1 MKRRVLH
8 GSHHQFIEV
17 DDEKIENDEK
27 VQEGEQEMAKKNT
40 GEEVEITLDD
50 GFLVDIPDIPMPED
64 DIEDKSKVEDE
75 VEVAFKMAFIGIG
88 QGGGRI
94 AESFYKL
101 GYRRICCINTNS
113 QDLSGIDIPEENK
126 LIMDVGH
133 GGAGKD
139 PAKGESAVKQYHED
153 VYDLMRRSFG
163 SDIDRI
169 MVCVGAGGGTGSG
182 GCNHVIAIAHE
193 MAASLKM
200 EGEGKPP
207 AVGVIVSLPK
217 VTEGGKVNA
226 NAKGVLEDLFRQVGQ
241 DKGKLSGRDISP
253 LVIID
258 NDKIDKIY
266 PNLPITK
273 FWDVANKNISSLFH
287 LFNSIACKD
296 SDFTTFDRADLKDVL
311 DSGVLTFG
319 ACPLKKWDG
328 QTDISYAVRDNLRRN
343 VLVGGF
349 DLGMARVAACVFIGS
364 NDVLDTVP
372 QSYLEHG
379 FEMLSRIMQPGSV
392 VHRGIYKGA
401 KPGLV
406 VYTIMAELGRPEDRM
421 EEIARVGG
429 VKTK

>member
-1 MKRRVLH
+1 MAKKTVLH
-8 GSHHQFIEV
+8 GSHHQVV
-17 DDEKIENDEK
+17 DDGNFEKKESKGEK
-27 VQEGEQEMAKKNT
+27 KMAKKQP
-40 GEEVEITLDD
+40 EQEPVQDFVDD
-50 GFLVDIPDIPMPED
+50 GFIVDIPDIPMPED
-64 DIEDKSKVEDE
+64 DVQDSGIIEDECD
-75 VEVAFKMAFIGIG
+75 VAFKMAFIGIG

-94 AESFYKL
+94 AESFWKL
-101 GYRRICCINTNS
+101 GYRRVCAINTNS
-113 QDLSGIDIPEENK
+113 QDLSGVTIPDDNK
-126 LIMDVGH
+126 LVMDIGH

-139 PAKGESAVKQYHED
+139 MAKGQEAVKVFHED
-153 VYDLMRRSFG
+153 IYDLMRRCFG
-163 SDIDRI
+163 SDVDRV
-169 MVCVGAGGGTGSG
+169 MVCVGAGGGSGSG
-182 GCNHVIAIAHE
+182 GCDGTVAIAHE
-193 MAASLKM
+193 FAKSIKIES
-200 EGEGKPP
+200 EGGIP

-217 VTEGGKVNA
+217 ITEGGKVNA
-226 NAKGVLEDLFRQVGQ
+226 NAYQVLESLFTQVGN
-241 DKGKLSGRDISP
+241 DKGKLSGRGISP

-273 FWDVANKNISSLFH
+273 FWQVANQNISSLFH

-349 DLGMARVAACVFIGS
+349 DLGMAKAAACVFIGS
-364 NDVLDTVP
+364 TDVLDTVP
-372 QSYLEHG
+372 QSHLEHG

-406 VYTIMAELGRPEDRM
+406 VYTIMAELGRPEERM
-421 EEIARVGG
+421 TEIARVGG
-429 VKTK
+429 VSKKK